1 MHADSGAYEDFN
13 DPKPFIVLRYKNNKL
28 DILRESYNGYVL
40 RYKMQALNITC
51 MQIPLIR
58 NMHYAY

>member
-1 MHADSGAYEDFN
+1 MQTAGHTKSFN

-28 DILRESYNGYVL
+28 DILHESYNGYVL
-40 RYKMQALNITC
+40 RYKMQALNITY
-51 MQIPLIR
+51 MQIPLIP